1 MSRRILARVQSRL
14 SRLIYPNASFPGVMK
29 RAGLAELPLH
39 PGRCPPW
46 LFAEMKR
53 LGGAIVKLIVQ
64 EHGRREFLRR
74 ISDPFFFQ
82 AFGCTLGFDW
92 HSSGL
97 TTTVC
102 GALKEAIVPHEFGIA
117 VYGGKGQASR
127 RTQDELQDVAAVFSL
142 SSHRVESLKY
152 ASKMAAKVDSSCV
165 QDGYQLYHHT
175 FIVSE
180 DGEWAVVQQ
189 GMQGRLARRYH
200 WLSDNVASF
209 VEEPHSGIAS
219 DRLGQSVLDMTAHES
234 EESRKASLG
243 LVRDSPNSLSSLI
256 RGAGQASI
264 DQYLPGHQGAL
275 MLVMPT
281 QHSIT
286 RLSETTVEALR
297 RAYEFQP
304 ESYEELVALR
314 GIGPK
319 AIRALA
325 LVSELVYGRAPSWK
339 DPARYSFAH
348 GGKDGIPYPV
358 DRRTYHKTIEII
370 ENATQKA
377 SVGEN
382 EKTKAIKR
390 LQSLLSAEHA
400 RDSKRIV

>member
-1 MSRRILARVQSRL
+1 M
-14 SRLIYPNASFPGVMK
+14 
-29 RAGLAELPLH
+29 
-39 PGRCPPW
+39 
-46 LFAEMKR
+46 
-53 LGGAIVKLIVQ
+53 VKLIVQ

-82 AFGCTLGFDW
+82 ALGCTLGFDW

-117 VYGGKGQASR
+117 FYGGKGRASR
-127 RTQDELQDVAAVFSL
+127 RTQDELEDVADVFSL

-180 DGEWAVVQQ
+180 DGDWTVVQQ

-243 LVRDSPNSLSSLI
+243 LVRDSPNSLLSLI
-256 RGAGQASI
+256 RGAEQTSI
-264 DQYLPGHQGAL
+264 DQYLPGHQGTL

-281 QHSIT
+281 HHSIT
-286 RLSETTVEALR
+286 RLSETTVKALR

-319 AIRALA
+319 AVRALS
-325 LVSELVYGRAPSWK
+325 LVSELVYGTAPSWK
-339 DPARYSFAH
+339 DPAKYSFAH

-358 DRRTYHKTIEII
+358 NRRTYHKTIEII

-377 SVGEN
+377 SIGEN

-390 LQSLLSAEHA
+390 LHELLSGQHPLP
-400 RDSKRIV
+400 

>member
-1 MSRRILARVQSRL
+1 
-14 SRLIYPNASFPGVMK
+14 MK

-53 LGGAIVKLIVQ
+53 LGGALVKLIIQ

-82 AFGCTLGFDW
+82 ALGCTLGFDW

-117 VYGGKGQASR
+117 VYGGKGRASR
-127 RTQDELQDVAAVFSL
+127 RTQDELQDVAEVFSL

-180 DGEWAVVQQ
+180 DGDWAVVQQ

-219 DRLGQSVLDMTAHES
+219 DHLGHSVLDMTARES
-234 EESRKASLG
+234 EESRRVSLD
-243 LVRDSPNSLSSLI
+243 LVRDSPNSVTRLL
-256 RGAGQASI
+256 RGAEQASI
-264 DQYLPGHQGAL
+264 DQYLPDQQETL

-286 RLSETTVEALR
+286 RLSETTVKALR

-304 ESYEELVALR
+304 ESYEGLVALR

-319 AIRALA
+319 AVRALA
-325 LVSELVYGRAPSWK
+325 LVSELVYGTKPSWK
-339 DPARYSFAH
+339 DPAKYSFAH

-358 DRRTYHKTIEII
+358 DRRTYHKTIEIV
-370 ENATQKA
+370 ENATRNA
-377 SVGEN
+377 NIGEN
-382 EKTKAIKR
+382 EKTRAIKR
-390 LQSLLSAEHA
+390 LHELLSDQHPPP
-400 RDSKRIV
+400 

>member
-1 MSRRILARVQSRL
+1 
-14 SRLIYPNASFPGVMK
+14 MK

-102 GALKEAIVPHEFGIA
+102 GALKEAIVPDEFGIA
-117 VYGGKGQASR
+117 LYGGKGRASR
-127 RTQDELQDVAAVFSL
+127 RTQDELEDVAEVFSL

-200 WLSDNVASF
+200 WLSDNVGSF

-358 DRRTYHKTIEII
+358 DKRTYHKTIEII

>member
-1 MSRRILARVQSRL
+1 MDLPDAMR
-14 SRLIYPNASFPGVMK
+14 

-53 LGGAIVKLIVQ
+53 LGGAIVRLIVQ
-64 EHGRREFLRR
+64 EHSRQEFLRR
-74 ISDPFFFQ
+74 VSDPFFFQ

-117 VYGGKGQASR
+117 VCGGKGRASR
-127 RTQDELQDVAAVFSL
+127 RAQDEIQEVSDLFSL

-152 ASKMAAKVDSSCV
+152 ASKMAAKVDNGCV
-165 QDGYQLYHHT
+165 QDGYQLYHHA
-175 FIVSE
+175 FMLSE
-180 DGEWAVVQQ
+180 DGDWTVVQQ

-200 WLSDNVASF
+200 WLSDTVRSF

-219 DRLGQSVLDMTAHES
+219 DSRGQPVLDMTARES
-234 EESRKASLG
+234 EESRKVSLD
-243 LVRDSPNSLSSLI
+243 LVRDNPDHLKSLSP
-256 RGAGQASI
+256 RPGQSSI
-264 DQYLPGHQGAL
+264 DQYLPDHAQ
-275 MLVMPT
+275 MLTLIMPT
-281 QHSIT
+281 QHSIV
-286 RLSETTVEALR
+286 RLSERTREALR
-297 RAYEFQP
+297 RAYELQP
-304 ESYEELVALR
+304 ATYEELVAIR

-325 LVSELVYGRAPSWK
+325 LVSELVYGTTPSWK
-339 DPARYSFAH
+339 DPAKYSFAH

-358 DRRTYHKTIEII
+358 DRRTYHQTIEII
-370 ENATQKA
+370 EDATRNAN
-377 SVGEN
+377 VGEN
-382 EKTKAIKR
+382 EKIKAIKR
-390 LQSLLSAEHA
+390 LHEFL
-400 RDSKRIV
+400 